1 MNWCFHPGMCVFLNS
16 VQLHGNEMRRDS
28 YQLQRMLVRD
38 TDGLAG
44 EHSTENKEAYIFI
57 VKEKVGSG
65 VDQLPH
71 FGVDV

>member
-1 MNWCFHPGMCVFLNS
+1 M
-16 VQLHGNEMRRDS
+16 
-28 YQLQRMLVRD
+28 RD

-44 EHSTENKEAYIFI
+44 EHSIENKEAYIFI